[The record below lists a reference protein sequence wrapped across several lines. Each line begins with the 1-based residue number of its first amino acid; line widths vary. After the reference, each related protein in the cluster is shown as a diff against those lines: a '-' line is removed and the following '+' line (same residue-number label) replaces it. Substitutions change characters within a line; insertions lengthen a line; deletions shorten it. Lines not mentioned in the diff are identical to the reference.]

1 MRLLIVFL
9 LLLFVLLG
17 AAFSAL
23 NGGLVHYDLLIV
35 QTDLPKGV
43 ALMLALI
50 VGWLLGGLTAWVG
63 LGLAQ
68 RRRAR
73 AQRTEADSGIGSA

>member
-1 MRLLIVFL
+1 MRLLIVF

-17 AAFSAL
+17 AAFGAL

-35 QTDLPKGV
+35 QADLPKGV

-50 VGWLLGGLTAWVG
+50 VGWLLGGLTAWIG
-63 LGLAQ
+63 LGLRQ

-73 AQRTEADSGIGSA
+73 AQRAGADSDGAA

>member
-17 AAFSAL
+17 AAFGAL
-23 NGGLVHYDLLIV
+23 NGGLVHYDLLLT

-43 ALMLALI
+43 ALLLALVI
-50 VGWLLGGLTAWVG
+50 GWLLGGLTAWVG
-63 LGLAQ
+63 LGLRQ

-73 AQRTEADSGIGSA
+73 AQRAGADPSAGSA

>member
-17 AAFSAL
+17 AAFGAL

-35 QTDLPKGV
+35 QTDLPRGV

-50 VGWLLGGLTAWVG
+50 VGWLLGGLTAWIG
-63 LGLAQ
+63 LGLRQ

-73 AQRTEADSGIGSA
+73 AQRAGADSGAGAA

>member
-63 LGLAQ
+63 LGLAR

-73 AQRTEADSGIGSA
+73 AQRAEADSGTGSA